1 MMTES
6 LDNIVIG
13 NINIEIKSILHI
25 NSTLEPIIFL
35 HDFDRLTP
43 QRLFN
48 S

>member
-25 NSTLEPIIFL
+25 NSTLEPIIF
-35 HDFDRLTP
+35 FMKV
-43 QRLFN
+43 
-48 S
+48 